1 MIRYIA
7 SSPQAFRGL
16 RLLANM
22 NAALR
27 RIDSAL
33 DAGVDFSVEYEAEE
47 RGQQGWGAH
56 DGRELHWVC
65 RGPVQRVARDLSR

>member
-1 MIRYIA
+1 VIRYIA

-47 RGQQGWGAH
+47 RG
-56 DGRELHWVC
+56 
-65 RGPVQRVARDLSR
+65 